1 MRILL
6 VEDEPYTAEM
16 LARGLR
22 EQTYAVDVA
31 AEGHAALEKVAVN
44 QYDLILLDILLPG
57 LNGFE
62 LSQRWRKEGL
72 SVPILML
79 TALDQ
84 VPDRIQGL
92 DGGADDY
99 LTKPF
104 DFDELLA
111 RIRALLRRGPQL
123 ADPVLVIDTLQLD
136 TRTHKV
142 HRGNQPI
149 VLTAKEY
156 ALLECL
162 ARDAGKVMGR
172 QEISERVWDEEYDAF
187 SNLIEVYI
195 QRLRKKVDRA
205 GERPLIQ
212 TRRGEG
218 YSLGPEGHA

>member
-6 VEDEPYTAEM
+6 VEDEPHTAAM

-31 AEGHAALEKVAVN
+31 AKGSVALEKAAVN

-57 LNGFE
+57 FNGFE
-62 LSQRWRKEGL
+62 LCRRWRQEGS

-84 VPDRIQGL
+84 VPDRIHGL
-92 DGGADDY
+92 DIGADDY
-99 LTKPF
+99 LIKPF

-111 RIRALLRRGPQL
+111 RIRALLRRGPKL
-123 ADPVLVIDTLQLD
+123 ADPVLVIDNLYID
-136 TRTHKV
+136 TRTHRV
-142 HRGNQPI
+142 YRDQQPI
-149 VLTAKEY
+149 ELTAKEY

-172 QEISERVWDEEYDAF
+172 QEISERVWDEEYDIF

-195 QRLRKKVDRA
+195 QRLRRKIDRQ
-205 GERPLIQ
+205 GQRPLIQ
-212 TRRGEG
+212 TRRGKG
-218 YSLGPEGHA
+218 YALGPENHA